1 MQPLLSCFRSRV
13 FFLISKISLSGSSS
27 FFCWRPNEQKK
38 FFIVVDPSKDRA
50 HVHLVVV
57 FGFEM
62 STLLFKTFF
71 IGLTIWMSYL
81 DTNSSFFSS
90 SKLFSSVYN
99 HCNKVILFNEREN
112 CLHLLLT
119 INALIA
125 HFDKFAIR
133 IINVE
138 RL

>member
-1 MQPLLSCFRSRV
+1 VS
-13 FFLISKISLSGSSS
+13 FFLFQKFLFLVLLPFFVGDLTSK
-27 FFCWRPNEQKK
+27 KK

-81 DTNSSFFSS
+81 DTNSSFFSI
-90 SKLFSSVYN
+90 SKPFSSVYN
-99 HCNKVILFNEREN
+99 HCSKVILFNEREN
-112 CLHLLLT
+112 CLYLLLT